1 MLDAWFILI
10 TSWVYTFSFF
20 SFKEPYWQS
29 QHHCF
34 LEHWTLPNRSTSLD
48 CYLQNG
54 TNVLLKAHLFSLYTW
69 SLKLWQDIWDRTK
82 VLLGTFWKL
91 DENMGAIGNK
101 KKKQKIP
108 PHQENIWIPRMH
120 VRAFS
125 LVTWNFYFQNCLSTF
140 LTWPIDKGT
149 NYGKDLARLVLISK
163 NLIQFIY
170 TKLGGQNKTKLF
182 PWHHKK
188 EFHSPCVG
196 LLFFV
201 AFHMRFHI
209 SILSCNIFSIFIV
222 LVP

>member
-1 MLDAWFILI
+1 MSVI
-10 TSWVYTFSFF
+10 TLFLFFGSRSHIGSPNTIAFWNIEHFQIEALLWIVNYKMEQMCSLRPTFLVYIHEVWNLGKTYGIELRCCW
-20 SFKEPYWQS
+20 EP
-29 QHHCF
+29 F
-34 LEHWTLPNRSTSLD
+34 E
-48 CYLQNG
+48 
-54 TNVLLKAHLFSLYTW
+54 
-69 SLKLWQDIWDRTK
+69 
-82 VLLGTFWKL
+82 
-91 DENMGAIGNK
+91 
-101 KKKQKIP
+101 QKIP
-108 PHQENIWIPRMH
+108 PHQENIWIPWMH
-120 VRAFS
+120 VWAFS

-163 NLIQFIY
+163 DLIQFIY

-188 EFHSPCVG
+188 EFHSPCVR